1 MIVEDIRMPTNVII
15 KVATFTVIWVIC
27 NLVPTHAQTRIDSLL
42 DGVMSMDTDGG
53 ARILQDFED
62 NELGGADDTI
72 MCDFLYAKA
81 CYYEKNGNH
90 DEAVRWYRR
99 HAILQDSLQR
109 YDQSFYDATLRT
121 MLWDKSNGLA
131 DEAIGLGFTA
141 INTPEEQQVKY
152 KNQYPIYISLA
163 ATLNKTFRYVDVPEI
178 AAKGQFYV
186 RRQANP
192 NSEEYYQLP
201 FCEAISYSLM
211 GDEDK
216 ADSICHWLNVQPISK
231 MLSFAKSLKELEDDI
246 QWFREHGIAEQKNE
260 AWRNI
265 ERMTR
270 NLPRY
275 DARTKTG
282 ASMFH
287 DYFGIVRN
295 SLSYFYFD
303 INSANDEMLWDRWLD
318 NLMSSL
324 YIYCDEMPGRAC
336 EAYDNEL
343 VRKDFLSFHTGRF
356 RKSPTK
362 WTDIQNRLNADEAA
376 IEVASFQEEIL
387 IIRKDYSEPKS
398 IEISKQLSEEIAN
411 GLKDEPL
418 SINNTYSLQGPLS
431 KLWNLIEPELDGIKT
446 IYISGTNDYSQINY
460 AAIPLSDSL
469 IVADKYDVYSML
481 STSDAGTGRHSSVSL
496 NNAVLFGGIDYNDAE
511 YSGKTYPHKYNDEA
525 WNLTRGLPDDVRSGF
540 DNLPWSKKEAISVD
554 SIFKSKG
561 LHDNI
566 FMGKQATEEKFKSLD
581 GNAPEVLHISTHGF
595 NLANVLRMYSRV
607 EMGSTD
613 TQYKNFLSQSGLLFA
628 GANKA
633 WKDFKHGEHNDGILT
648 SREITQ
654 LDLSRCK
661 LAVLSA
667 CKSAMGEREN
677 LSGMP
682 FGVAYALKLSGVK
695 QVMSSLWSI
704 SDAATSFFM
713 IDFYEHLSGC
723 NDAHKALR
731 LTQND
736 MRKSNEYSS
745 PYYWAAFVLTE

>member
-1 MIVEDIRMPTNVII
+1 MCRSSHKIPILLI
-15 KVATFTVIWVIC
+15 TVVFI
-27 NLVPTHAQTRIDSLL
+27 LLPTHY
-42 DGVMSMDTDGG
+42 M
-53 ARILQDFED
+53 
-62 NELGGADDTI
+62 
-72 MCDFLYAKA
+72 Y
-81 CYYEKNGNH
+81 
-90 DEAVRWYRR
+90 
-99 HAILQDSLQR
+99 
-109 YDQSFYDATLRT
+109 
-121 MLWDKSNGLA
+121 
-131 DEAIGLGFTA
+131 
-141 INTPEEQQVKY
+141 
-152 KNQYPIYISLA
+152 
-163 ATLNKTFRYVDVPEI
+163 
-178 AAKGQFYV
+178 GQK
-186 RRQANP
+186 
-192 NSEEYYQLP
+192 
-201 FCEAISYSLM
+201 
-211 GDEDK
+211 D
-216 ADSICHWLNVQPISK
+216 
-231 MLSFAKSLKELEDDI
+231 
-246 QWFREHGIAEQKNE
+246 E

-265 ERMTR
+265 ERMTA
-270 NLPRY
+270 NLPY
-275 DARTKTG
+275 INPQSKAGARI
-282 ASMFH
+282 FH
-287 DYFGIVRN
+287 DYFNIIRG
-295 SLSYFYFD
+295 SLSHLEFN
-303 INSANDEMLWDRWLD
+303 INSANDEMLWNRWLD

-324 YIYCDEMPGRAC
+324 YIYCDELPGRAC

-343 VRKDFLSFHTGRF
+343 IRKDFLSFHTGRF

-362 WTDIQNRLNADEAA
+362 WTDIQNRLNADEAS
-376 IEVASFQEEIL
+376 IEVASFPEEIL
-387 IIRKDYSEPKS
+387 IIRKNYSEPKS
-398 IEISKQLSEEIAN
+398 IKISKRLSEEIAN

-469 IVADKYDVYSML
+469 IVADKYDIHLML
-481 STSDAGTGRHSSVSL
+481 STSEAGKDRHVSVNL
-496 NNAVLFGGIDYNDAE
+496 DNAVIFGGIDYDNAE
-511 YSGKTYPHKYNDEA
+511 HKSISSCKYSDEP

-540 DNLPWSKKEAISVD
+540 RYLPWSKEEAMSVD
-554 SIFKSKG
+554 SIMKSKN
-561 LHDNI
+561 LHDRL
-566 FMGKQATEEKFKSLD
+566 FLGEKATEEEFKSLN

-613 TQYKNFLSQSGLLFA
+613 THYKNFLSQSGLLFA

-682 FGVAYALKLSGVK
+682 FGVAYALKISGVK